1 MRGWWHGHIHGGE
14 FLKPPKTRG
23 GIQWCGDK
31 KAENWRRQEQ
41 NSRCKT
47 TMHTIWDKIQCWLF
61 KRLLIIAQW
70 KLWHV
75 LFINTYISNSTN
87 FSQNPHGKICE
98 RSTFQSQHDWS
109 PIQVCKYQ
117 MKKYELWGWYPN
129 IQISIE
135 TIWVSKLNNKISG
148 SLRNV
153 QPMPLTICRR
163 LTQASEPITALT
175 SSIILLQHWS
185 TFNSNNQWTRLRRHL
200 LPADGNVRRRP
211 TTVDRRPFP
220 F

>member
-1 MRGWWHGHIHGGE
+1 MAVLVPRTNTLLLTLGTRPTWKTLIQRGSM
-14 FLKPPKTRG
+14 LCPPGR
-23 GIQWCGDK
+23 IRISK
-31 KAENWRRQEQ
+31 KN
-41 NSRCKT
+41 
-47 TMHTIWDKIQCWLF
+47 
-61 KRLLIIAQW
+61 
-70 KLWHV
+70 
-75 LFINTYISNSTN
+75 ISNSTN
-87 FSQNPHGKICE
+87 FSQNPHWKICE
-98 RSTFQSQHDWS
+98 RSTIQSQHDRS

-175 SSIILLQHWS
+175 SSIMLLQHWS
-185 TFNSNNQWTRLRRHL
+185 TSNSNNQWTILRRHL
-200 LPADGNVRRRP
+200 LPADGNVRRCP